1 MKRAI
6 IGCSM
11 IREDIEK
18 LLENLPYEAD
28 IVWMDEHLH
37 AVPSKLHDALQEKI
51 DELKDYDE
59 IILTYLLC
67 GNALLG
73 IKSDSSVLR
82 FLRGDDCI
90 YADLCLREDYSQVRF
105 ASIFLSHG
113 WLGTE
118 RNGLSEY
125 EKSVERYGE
134 KRARHI
140 WDVMYKNY
148 KNLVYMKL
156 DSDDDTIPEE
166 DRERVNRM
174 AELTNLQIKCLRGST
189 EMYARLLSLAEDP
202 GIAVIEKGHEITV
215 EDTKAVK

>member
-11 IREDIEK
+11 IKEDIEK
-18 LLENLPYEAD
+18 LLEHLPYEAD
-28 IVWMDEHLH
+28 IIWMDEHLH
-37 AVPSKLHDALQEKI
+37 AVPTKLHDALQEKI
-51 DELKDYDE
+51 NELQDYDE

-73 IKSDSSVLR
+73 IKSEHSVLR

-90 YADLCLREDYSQVRF
+90 YADLCLREDYSQIRF

-118 RNGLSEY
+118 RNGLAEY
-125 EKSVERYGE
+125 ERSLERYGE
-134 KRARHI
+134 ARTRRI
-140 WDVMYKNY
+140 WDMMYKNY

-166 DRERVNRM
+166 DRERVEKM
-174 AELTNLQIKCLRGST
+174 AELAKLEIKCLQGST
-189 EMYARLLSLAEDP
+189 EMYARLFSLADDP
-202 GIAVIEKGHEITV
+202 GIAVIEAGHEITA
-215 EDTKAVK
+215 EDTKAAK